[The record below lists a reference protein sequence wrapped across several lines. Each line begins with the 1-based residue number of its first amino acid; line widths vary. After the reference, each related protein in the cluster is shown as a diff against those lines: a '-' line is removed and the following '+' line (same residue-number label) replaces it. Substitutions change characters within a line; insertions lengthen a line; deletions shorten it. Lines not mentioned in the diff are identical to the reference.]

1 VASRETSMPT
11 LTLGTRSYEVSTS
24 RITRQAVLEI
34 AWQRYPARAQ
44 LAPWYDPKGTRVKG
58 G

>member
-1 VASRETSMPT
+1 MPT